1 MEGYLGWAQD
11 CFESRTIRKGWGS
24 IPQPSTNNASADGA
38 VPGLLNQV
46 MGVRISPEA
55 PLNAPLDKF
64 GKVSSLK
71 RSAVGFSVRIR
82 GGVPKS
88 VDNKSC

>member
-55 PLNAPLDKF
+55 PVMPLWTNLVK
-64 GKVSSLK
+64 
-71 RSAVGFSVRIR
+71 SALSK
-82 GGVPKS
+82 GVP
-88 VDNKSC
+88 

>member
-1 MEGYLGWAQD
+1 MEDYLSWAQD

-24 IPQPSTNNASADGA
+24 IPQSSSNASADGA

-55 PLNAPLDKF
+55 PNFFMPL
-64 GKVSSLK
+64 
-71 RSAVGFSVRIR
+71 
-82 GGVPKS
+82 
-88 VDNKSC
+88 